1 MTFIGFAFHLE
12 PRLAVLLSPALF
24 KRRFSRSSC
33 RARVSIV
40 GSFIALSPLC
50 SFKQRLFGKDP
61 SLWHGPCSPS
71 PWRKLV
77 SSYTH
82 VRGYPRLMVWLPV
95 QLTLL
100 SQGAHKVITGKTN
113 SISPGGLG
121 LLLSESIPLRTS
133 VVVQVCL
140 EEPLPGLV
148 IWRDRP
154 RPTGLGTSIP
164 HGVAF
169 DFLVDSD
176 LIRQWV
182 HHATPQS
189 PSRVPVQFDVE
200 FTQAGKA
207 GHGTC
212 LNLSRVGM
220 FIGTK
225 DPPRPGTEILL
236 HFKLQE
242 SSHALSIPAQV
253 VWMRGDGNWPGAFPG
268 MGVKF
273 LAVDPSKAALI
284 GSVVDR
290 LLGEASPS
298 LDSS

>member
-1 MTFIGFAFHLE
+1 M
-12 PRLAVLLSPALF
+12 
-24 KRRFSRSSC
+24 
-33 RARVSIV
+33 
-40 GSFIALSPLC
+40 
-50 SFKQRLFGKDP
+50 
-61 SLWHGPCSPS
+61 
-71 PWRKLV
+71 
-77 SSYTH
+77 SSYTY

-95 QLTLL
+95 QCTLL
-100 SQGAHKVITGKTN
+100 SQGRKVITGKTN

-121 LLLSESIPLRTS
+121 LLLPESIPLRTS

-169 DFLVDSD
+169 DFLVDPD

-182 HHATPQS
+182 RHATPQS
-189 PSRVPVQFDVE
+189 HSRVPVQFDVE

-207 GHGTC
+207 EHGTC
-212 LNLSRVGM
+212 LNLSKDGM
-220 FIGTK
+220 FIALK

-236 HFKLQE
+236 RFKLQDHP
-242 SSHALSIPAQV
+242 SHTLSIPVQV
-253 VWMRGDGNWPGAFPG
+253 AWVGEEDIGPSAITG
-268 MGVKF
+268 MGVEF

-290 LLGEASPS
+290 LLAEASPS
-298 LDSS
+298 PDSSLPPSP

>member
-1 MTFIGFAFHLE
+1 M
-12 PRLAVLLSPALF
+12 
-24 KRRFSRSSC
+24 
-33 RARVSIV
+33 
-40 GSFIALSPLC
+40 
-50 SFKQRLFGKDP
+50 
-61 SLWHGPCSPS
+61 
-71 PWRKLV
+71 
-77 SSYTH
+77 SSYTN
-82 VRGYPRLMVWLPV
+82 VRGYPRLVVWLPV
-95 QLTLL
+95 QCTLP
-100 SQGAHKVITGKTN
+100 SQGARKVITGRAN

-121 LLLSESIPLRTS
+121 LLLPETIPLRTP

-154 RPTGLGTSIP
+154 RLTGLGTSIP

-169 DFLVDSD
+169 DFLVDPD

-189 PSRVPVQFDVE
+189 RSRAPVQFDVE

-212 LNLSRVGM
+212 LNLSKGGM
-220 FIGTK
+220 FIAINH
-225 DPPRPGTEILL
+225 PPRPGTEILL
-236 HFKLQE
+236 RFKLQE
-242 SSHALSIPAQV
+242 SSPTLSIPAQV
-253 VWMRGDGNWPGAFPG
+253 VLIRGEASGPSAVTG

-273 LAVDPSKAALI
+273 LAVNPSKAALI

-298 LDSS
+298 PGSSPPPSP